1 MPDATNAD
9 AASHVPPVHTK
20 TWFHTGVYLDREH
33 ISRQFE
39 DEYYREPGLSD
50 LEFRAR
56 LLPDTTL
63 PTGLTLDEEREACPP
78 SRA

>member
-1 MPDATNAD
+1 LPPLRRTGRSRPATNID

-39 DEYYREPGLSD
+39 DEYYREPG
-50 LEFRAR
+50 
-56 LLPDTTL
+56 
-63 PTGLTLDEEREACPP
+63 
-78 SRA
+78 